1 MVCSVRTDNGWQ
13 LFDMIWRCCN
23 AVGDFFANSRCECSA
38 SPRAVYRT
46 AVPDSDTWAWN
57 CKLAH
62 PEMKIVL
69 PCELH
74 MCVASEILAG
84 KKTED
89 RCCLRMKMVAE
100 FHKAWWIHD
109 CTAPCDLATNLID
122 TTKCGTMRR
131 QKRVHKSVWQPK
143 TKIRI
148 LKNTKLYTIYI
159 LYIYMAAEINT
170 NGSPLKFPSKTSR
183 LLQFDFGLP
192 IVVLNRVG

>member
-89 RCCLRMKMVAE
+89 SVAFAWRWSQNSTRLDEFMIALRRAISQQIWLTQRSAE
-100 FHKAWWIHD
+100 
-109 CTAPCDLATNLID
+109 PCDVRREF
-122 TTKCGTMRR
+122 TKVFGN
-131 QKRVHKSVWQPK
+131 QKQK
-143 TKIRI
+143 
-148 LKNTKLYTIYI
+148 
-159 LYIYMAAEINT
+159 
-170 NGSPLKFPSKTSR
+170 
-183 LLQFDFGLP
+183 
-192 IVVLNRVG
+192 